1 MTDAQI
7 IQLVEKHFYSSFI
20 TDNWSGE
27 TEDILEFARAMYEEG
42 YDQGCYEA
50 TGGQ

>member
-1 MTDAQI
+1 MTDTQI
-7 IQLVEKHFYSSFI
+7 LDMLDKYFQSP
-20 TDNWSGE
+20 NNSGW
-27 TEDILEFARAMYEEG
+27 DFSNGDKILEFARAMYEEG